1 MKKNVIIL
9 SAMLV
14 STLAFS
20 QVGINTAN
28 PKATFDITAK
38 NPTGT
43 TSTPE
48 GLLLPRVDRQR
59 AQSMNGVPASTLIYV
74 NSVTTGTQTGTAVN
88 IDAAGYYYFDGQKW
102 VKLSVDAS
110 RMENIYNTDGTLTAN
125 RTVTIADKTL
135 TFNTTATNGFNVA
148 KTNVGYILSVDGNN
162 RRVGFGTTTPQNK
175 IDMGND
181 AGTSTSDAAGK
192 KLAVYNTSTA
202 SSFYGLGVSSN
213 TLQIHAGS
221 ANDGEP
227 GMVLTRNGNVGIG
240 APAPNSSAILE
251 LASTTKGFLPPRM
264 TTAQRDA
271 INPKPAGLTIYNTST
286 NILQFWNGTSWIN
299 YQ

>member
-1 MKKNVIIL
+1 
-9 SAMLV
+9 MLI

-20 QVGINTAN
+20 QVGVNTDN
-28 PKATFDITAK
+28 PTVTFDIAAK
-38 NPTGT
+38 NATGT
-43 TSTPE
+43 STNVD
-48 GLLLPRVDRQR
+48 GLLVPKVSRER
-59 AQSMNGVPASTLIYV
+59 AQSMSNVPTSTLIYV
-74 NSVTTGTQTGTAVN
+74 NSIANGSQTGTALN
-88 IDAAGYYYFDGQKW
+88 IDAVGYYYFDGQQW
-102 VKLSVDAS
+102 LKLNVDAS
-110 RMENIYNTDGTLTAN
+110 KIENIYNTNGTLTGN
-125 RTVTIADKTL
+125 RTVTLADKTL
-135 TFNTTATNGFNVA
+135 TFNTTAVNGFNVA
-148 KTNVGYILSVDGNN
+148 KTGIGYILSVDGSNQ
-162 RRVGFGTTTPQNK
+162 RVGFGTTTPQNK

-181 AGTSTSDAAGK
+181 APSATNDPAGK

-221 ANDGEP
+221 AANGEP
-227 GMVLTRNGNVGIG
+227 GMVLTRGGNAGIG
-240 APAPNSSAILE
+240 APAPNASAILE
-251 LASTTKGFLPPRM
+251 LASTSKGFLPPRM